1 MYHLIEFTENLQQK
15 VSDFYYKCLP
25 ESGRIFEPKGRHQAL
40 TKIKN
45 TYDVFWCFEFN
56 DKIIGTV
63 AVNRLSADK
72 CELKSMYLLSEYHR
86 NGLGQKMMD
95 KALEYA
101 KKNDFKEMY
110 LNTLSSS
117 ESAIILY
124 EKNGFVKTVRY
135 NYNMVADVFM
145 KVIIE

>member
-45 TYDVFWCFEFN
+45 TYDVFRCFEFN